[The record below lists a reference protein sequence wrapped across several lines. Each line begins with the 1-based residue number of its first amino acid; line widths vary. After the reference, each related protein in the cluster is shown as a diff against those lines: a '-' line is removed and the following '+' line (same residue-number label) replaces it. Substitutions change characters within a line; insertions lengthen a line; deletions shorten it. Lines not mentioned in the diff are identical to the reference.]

1 MRLFKRDGSE
11 VQFDRSKIKNA
22 ILRANVDV
30 KDSFKINDLNAEDIA
45 KSIEIECSLSGHT
58 PTVEEVQDMVE
69 DALLETGYTQLGKEY
84 VKYRYQKGIDRQEN
98 TTDKNMLSILDCV
111 NEEMIQENSNKN
123 PTIVSIQRDY
133 LAGEVSRDLTDRL
146 LLPKEVVEAQKEGIL
161 WFHDKD
167 YFAQRMYN
175 CCLINLEDML
185 QNGTVISGTY
195 IDTPHS
201 FSTACNI
208 ATQIIAQV
216 ASSQYGGQ
224 SITLAHLAPFVQV
237 SREKIQEDTRKEFEI
252 AGVDISEEK
261 FNQIVEARVAK
272 EITKGIQTI
281 QYQLITL
288 MTTNGQAPF
297 LSVFMWINEVDDSQ
311 TKHDLALIIEE
322 VLKQRYKGVQNPTK
336 AWITPAFPKLLYV
349 LDENNITEDSEYYY
363 LTQLAAKC
371 TARRLVPDYIS
382 AKVMR
387 ELKLSTGEVA
397 GQGDVY
403 PCMGCRSFLTP
414 DRSQDGGYNNIA
426 HVSNFREG
434 PKYYGRFN
442 QGVVTINLPDVALS
456 ADGDE
461 DKFWELLDERL
472 ELCHLALQYRHNRLM
487 GTLSDAAPILWQNG
501 AIARLKPGETID
513 ELLLHGYSTIS
524 LGYAGL
530 YECTVAMKGVSHTD
544 KDGKDFAMAVMQRL
558 NDKCTEWKL
567 AEDIDYSVYGTPIE
581 TTTYKFAQALQRRF
595 GVVPGVTDHGYIT
608 NSYH

>member
-11 VQFDRSKIKNA
+11 VQFDKDKIKTA
-22 ILRANVDV
+22 ILHANASV
-30 KDSFKINDLNAEDIA
+30 KDDFKIDNTSAEDIA
-45 KSIEIECSLSGHT
+45 RSIEVECSSSGHT

-84 VKYRYQKGIDRQEN
+84 VKYRYQKGIDRQGN
-98 TTDKNMLSILDCV
+98 TTDQKMLSILDCV

-237 SREKIQEDTRKEFEI
+237 SRRKIQEDTRKEFEI
-252 AGVDISEEK
+252 AEVDIDEEK
-261 FNQIVEARVAK
+261 FNKIVESRVAK

-297 LSVFMWINEVDDSQ
+297 LSVFMWINEVDDPQ
-311 TKHDLALIIEE
+311 TKHDLALVIEE

-349 LDENNITEDSEYYY
+349 LDDNNIFPDSEYYY
-363 LTQLAAKC
+363 LTKLAAKC

-387 ELKLSTGEVA
+387 DLKLSTGEIE
-397 GQGDVY
+397 GNGDVY
-403 PCMGCRSFLTP
+403 PCI
-414 DRSQDGGYNNIA
+414 N
-426 HVSNFREG
+426 
-434 PKYYGRFN
+434 KYC
-442 QGVVTINLPDVALS
+442 A
-456 ADGDE
+456 
-461 DKFWELLDERL
+461 
-472 ELCHLALQYRHNRLM
+472 
-487 GTLSDAAPILWQNG
+487 
-501 AIARLKPGETID
+501 
-513 ELLLHGYSTIS
+513 
-524 LGYAGL
+524 
-530 YECTVAMKGVSHTD
+530 
-544 KDGKDFAMAVMQRL
+544 
-558 NDKCTEWKL
+558 
-567 AEDIDYSVYGTPIE
+567 
-581 TTTYKFAQALQRRF
+581 
-595 GVVPGVTDHGYIT
+595 
-608 NSYH
+608 